1 MCIMR
6 SVVVGLVL
14 GIGCASRPSVPA
26 AAGGNAQG
34 AESKDE
40 SFAERERA
48 RLKREQERRAT
59 EERRDDFIHRQ
70 NGRSGE

>member
-1 MCIMR
+1 MRIMC
-6 SVVVGLVL
+6 SVAVCLLL
-14 GIGCASRPSVPA
+14 GIGCASRPSAPA
-26 AAGGNAQG
+26 AAGSNAQG

-48 RLKREQERRAT
+48 RLKREQERRAI
-59 EERRDDFIHRQ
+59 EERREDFMHRQ